1 MDHLA
6 FYILAAAVT
15 IMILYVMISLSYIKR
30 RKQAFLSMQD
40 NLCVG
45 AEVLVGNAIYGRIS
59 GLESDRVRVRIA
71 DQVTITADRAAVF
84 RTPPPGQGAKIQES
98 RHD

>member
-15 IMILYVMISLSYIKR
+15 IMILYVMISLAYIKR

-40 NLCVG
+40 NLCVD
-45 AEVLVGNAIYGRIS
+45 
-59 GLESDRVRVRIA
+59 LESDRVRVRIA

>member
-6 FYILAAAVT
+6 FYILAATVT
-15 IMILYVMISLSYIKR
+15 IMILYVMISLAYIKR
-30 RKQAFLSMQD
+30 IIQAFFSMQD

-45 AEVLVGNAIYGRIS
+45 AEVLVGNAIYGKIS

>member
-1 MDHLA
+1 
-6 FYILAAAVT
+6 
-15 IMILYVMISLSYIKR
+15 
-30 RKQAFLSMQD
+30 MQD

-45 AEVLVGNAIYGRIS
+45 AEVLVGNAIYGKIS

-84 RTPPPGQGAKIQES
+84 RAPPPGQGAKIQES

>member
-15 IMILYVMISLSYIKR
+15 IMILYVMISLAYIKR

-40 NLCVG
+40 NLRFWSATPYMG
-45 AEVLVGNAIYGRIS
+45 KSPGWNPTAS
-59 GLESDRVRVRIA
+59 G
-71 DQVTITADRAAVF
+71 
-84 RTPPPGQGAKIQES
+84 
-98 RHD
+98 